1 MPAENILG
9 EVGRGFAYLMANL
22 PAERLSI
29 AISSLAH
36 AEAAF
41 GWTLDHVKSRRVFG
55 QPVGTFQNSRFAMA
69 TMRTELDIARVFV
82 DRQIEAFN
90 AGELSAEDAAESK
103 WWCSDLDRRVLDQCL
118 QLHGGY
124 GYMEEYP
131 IARAWRDGR
140 VMCIYGGTNEIMKDL
155 IGRRMLGL

>member
-1 MPAENILG
+1 
-9 EVGRGFAYLMANL
+9 
-22 PAERLSI
+22 
-29 AISSLAH
+29 
-36 AEAAF
+36 
-41 GWTLDHVKSRRVFG
+41 LDYVKSRRVFG

-69 TMRTELDIARVFV
+69 TTRTELDIASVFV

-90 AGELSAEDAAESK
+90 AGELGAEDAAEAK
-103 WWCSDLDRRVLDQCL
+103 WWCTDLNRRVLDQCL

-140 VMCIYGGTNEIMKDL
+140 AMCIYGGTNEIMKDL
-155 IGRRMLGL
+155 IGRRTLGL